1 MNSDNYNQLRIDVEK
16 QIGFRIK
23 KLSELKMAQEAIE
36 WETKKKIGFNTLR
49 RFFGFLKSTTPNSN
63 TLNTLSVFV
72 GYKNY
77 SAYQKEYLRDQDWF
91 VWTQTIKIELS
102 DSITKEDLEWLERQQ
117 KTDDYHIKIASII
130 KTFVYKK
137 KHNVLNQ
144 FFDERIFQFD
154 EANQL
159 KLAANICLLFRS
171 LDKKE
176 INQIIQKIT
185 SNKTFRENILH
196 WFVDY
201 SYFNGYY
208 GSFIKEAKKYAQVE
222 SHEALFYDLILNY
235 NHYLSYGTNLIPI
248 ELNRIRPDFF
258 SVLQGRCYAYNLLY
272 YNKRNDEIKYE
283 QTWKD
288 LLKKINQSGQVNLFT
303 IEIFPA
309 LLFLK
314 DFEKTTFLIQ
324 NYYEELLTIENWSGY
339 PSQAMI
345 LLTQTLHLIR
355 ENKIK
360 EAKIG
365 FDLIDLSKFSLSY
378 SDYIKLFYL
387 LAKYQLVIALSL
399 NEEKL
404 NEIQTEYESIVD
416 QTGFKRFSVDFLK
429 HYLITS
435 DLS

>member
-1 MNSDNYNQLRIDVEK
+1 MNIESHNQLRIDIQK
-16 QIGFRIK
+16 KIGYNIEN
-23 KLSELKMAQEAIE
+23 LLELRMALEAIE
-36 WETKKKIGFNTLR
+36 WETKKRIGFNTLR
-49 RFFGFLKSTTPNSN
+49 RFFGFLKSTTPNIN
-63 TLNTLSVFV
+63 TLNTLSLYV
-72 GYKNY
+72 GYENF
-77 SAYQKEYLRDQDWF
+77 SAYQKKYLRDDDWF
-91 VWTQTIKIELS
+91 VWTQTIKIELG
-102 DSITKEDLEWLERQQ
+102 DSIKEDDFQWLETQ
-117 KTDDYHIKIASII
+117 KNTTDYHLKIASII
-130 KTFVYKK
+130 KTFIYKK
-137 KHNVLNQ
+137 RYNVLNQ
-144 FFDERIFQFD
+144 FFDTRIFRFE

-159 KLAANICLLFRS
+159 KLAANICLLLRS

-176 INQIIQKIT
+176 IYLIIKKIT
-185 SNKTFRENILH
+185 PNKIFRENILH

-235 NHYLSYGTNLIPI
+235 NHYLSYGTNLNPI

-272 YNKRNDEIKYE
+272 YNKRKDEIKYE

-309 LLFLK
+309 LLFVK

-345 LLTQTLHLIR
+345 LLTQTLHLIK

-387 LAKYQLVIALSL
+387 LAKYQLAIALSL

-404 NEIQTEYESIVD
+404 YEIQTEYESIVD

-429 HYLITS
+429 HYLATS